1 VRRAA
6 TLRSVAGRFETA
18 HAASTICRCIR
29 GLALVAAISAIGLA
43 LAPAALGSANQMSII
58 QDSTRMLTAPA
69 QTLSTFRAL
78 GVRTVRIIVV
88 WAQIA
93 PHPTARYV
101 SAGFN
106 ASDPA
111 SYPQANWAPY
121 DEMIQLA
128 HNDGLGVDLTLSG
141 GAPRWA
147 EGPGIPSAALDN
159 EFWAWRPSATAF
171 GQFVRAA
178 GERYSGTYVPPGQ
191 TAALPRV
198 SFWAI
203 WNEPNFGEDLGP
215 QAVSGSTVS
224 VAPGMYRALA
234 GQMWNG
240 LQATGHGHDTILIG
254 ELAPMGLSGSAGP
267 GRPQGLPGNFSQTKP
282 LQFLRTLYC
291 VDSNYRELRGRAA
304 RAVGCPTTA
313 AGSRSFRRQN
323 PALFNATGFADHPY
337 SFSNLPPTIETSTD
351 PDIATFPR
359 IPNLERALDRVQRI
373 YGSGKRFPI
382 YNTEYGYLTHPPNR
396 ENYPSPATAAYYI
409 NWAEYLSWKQPRVA
423 STMQY
428 LLYDP
433 VLNAAPA
440 GGDGGFTSGL
450 LSVNGKPKPGYAAYR
465 LPLFLPVTSTRRGRS
480 LEVWGCVRPA
490 RYAILGTGQ
499 PPSSQG
505 GSSQTGQTQGNQTG
519 QPQTAHIQFARGSSG
534 TFATLRTVTVS
545 NPNNCY
551 FDVRMRFP
559 GSGTVR
565 LAYTYPNDPLLVLPP
580 SVTGSTVYSR
590 SVGVKTS

>member
-1 VRRAA
+1 MAVALAA
-6 TLRSVAGRFETA
+6 AVVAG
-18 HAASTICRCIR
+18 S
-29 GLALVAAISAIGLA
+29 LA
-43 LAPAALGSANQMSII
+43 LAPAALGSGGQKSII
-58 QDSTRMLTAPA
+58 QDSTRMLADPA
-69 QTLSTFRAL
+69 GTMSTFRAL

-93 PHPTARYV
+93 PVAQARTAP
-101 SAGFN
+101 SGFD
-106 ASDPA
+106 AADPA
-111 SYPQANWAPY
+111 SYPAANWAPY
-121 DEMIQLA
+121 DEMIELA
-128 HNDGLGVDLTLSG
+128 HAYGLGVDLTLSG

-147 EGPGIPSAALDN
+147 EGPGIPPAALDN
-159 EFWAWRPSATAF
+159 QFWAWRPSAQAF
-171 GQFVRAA
+171 GQFARAA
-178 GERYSGTYVPPGQ
+178 AERYSGSYIPPGQ
-191 TAALPRV
+191 TSALPRV

-215 QAVSGSTVS
+215 QAVNGSTVS

-234 GQMWNG
+234 GQMWSG

-254 ELAPMGLSGSAGP
+254 EFAPLGLTGPAGP
-267 GRPQGLPGNFSQTKP
+267 GHPQGLPGDFGQTKP

-323 PALFNATGFADHPY
+323 PALFKASGFADHPY
-337 SFSNLPPTIETSTD
+337 PDNSPPTIETSKD
-351 PDIATFPR
+351 PDIAPFPR
-359 IPNLERALDRVQRI
+359 IPNLERALDRLQRI

-382 YNTEYGYLTHPPNR
+382 YNTEYGYITHPPNHD
-396 ENYPSPATAAYYI
+396 NFVSPATAAYYI

-433 VLNAAPA
+433 VLPTSAVP
-440 GGDGGFTSGL
+440 GDGGFSSGL
-450 LSVNGKPKPGYAAYR
+450 LFSNGKAKPAYAAYR
-465 LPLFLPVTSTRRGRS
+465 LPLFLPVTQARRGRS

-490 RYAILGTGQ
+490 RYAILGD
-499 PPSSQG
+499 SQK
-505 GSSQTGQTQGNQTG
+505 TG
-519 QPQTAHIQFARGSSG
+519 QPQTAQIQFARGSSG
-534 TFATLRTVTVS
+534 SFRTLRTVTIS

-551 FDVRMRFP
+551 FDVRMDFT

-565 LAYTYPNDPLLVLPP
+565 LAYTYPTDPLLMFPP
-580 SVTGSTVYSR
+580 AAQGATVYSR
-590 SVGVKTS
+590 SVAIKLR